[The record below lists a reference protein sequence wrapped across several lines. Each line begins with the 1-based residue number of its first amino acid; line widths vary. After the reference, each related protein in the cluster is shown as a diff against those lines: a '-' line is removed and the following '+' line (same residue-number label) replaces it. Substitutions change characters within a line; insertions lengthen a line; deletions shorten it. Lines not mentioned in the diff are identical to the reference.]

1 MAFFDDF
8 SNAVRDYPDAN
19 VIVEILNFDPAS
31 GDALNEGEEATFKVR
46 ITNNGLLDMTGV
58 TVKVKGEAG
67 ATLKRPLDMPN
78 QPIKQPAVKAAAVQA
93 EPLQWV
99 TELVSKPVAL
109 ITASGGVGTSEVFTL
124 KAPPDS
130 TNPQSVNLLTV
141 TLNGWDAAL
150 GYLLVNKSV
159 ARAAVKDTHA
169 AVVHPL

>member
-19 VIVEILNFDPAS
+19 VVVEILNFDPAS

-46 ITNNGLLDMTGV
+46 ITNNGLLDMSGV
-58 TVKVKGEAG
+58 TVKVKGEGG
-67 ATLKRPLDMPN
+67 ATLKRPLDLPS
-78 QPIKQPAVKAAAVQA
+78 QPVKQAAAQAAAVTA
-93 EPLQWV
+93 TPVSWV
-99 TELVSKPVAL
+99 TELISKPVVL
-109 ITASGGVGTSEVFTL
+109 IAASGGVGTTEVFTL

-150 GYLLVNKSV
+150 SYLLINKSV